1 MNQNHLIYHLRNT
14 QMDPK
19 LQALLSDII
28 SAYRPHDE
36 IPTRDELENDRV
48 ANSYVS
54 MRAIAIEVGR
64 DYSPKMRSK

>member
-36 IPTRDELENDRV
+36 IPTRDELEGERI
-48 ANSYVS
+48 ANSPVS
-54 MRAIAIEVGR
+54 LKAIATEVGR
-64 DYSPKMRSK
+64 DYSPKKHR

>member
-36 IPTRDELENDRV
+36 IPTRDELEGERI
-48 ANSYVS
+48 ANSPVS
-54 MRAIAIEVGR
+54 LKAIATEVGY
-64 DYSPKMRSK
+64 DYTPKKHR

>member
-1 MNQNHLIYHLRNT
+1 MTQNHMIYHLRNT

-36 IPTRDELENDRV
+36 IPTRDELEGDRLTH
-48 ANSYVS
+48 SHVS
-54 MRAIAIEVGR
+54 MRSICKEVNR
-64 DYSPKMRSK
+64 EYSSVS